1 MVEADFGLA
10 EDNEIKQSLSDYV
23 KRGETVRVVT
33 LLRLRDS
40 FEIFRSKL
48 TKKLESASRKK

>member
-10 EDNEIKQSLSDYV
+10 EDNEIKQSLSNYV

-48 TKKLESASRKK
+48 TKN